1 MPPPTLTGYNLE
13 RDGFAIGPQFLTAPE
28 QQGLLSLLGPITG
41 AGRRGLLSKPEIS
54 AFARSP
60 KVLNLIRAHL
70 PDEPFP
76 VRAIYFDKSP
86 QTNWAVPWHQDL
98 TIAVRE
104 RIETPGFESWSIKEG
119 IVHVQ
124 PPVEL
129 LQKMLTLRI
138 HLDAADESN
147 GALKVL
153 PGSHQRGR
161 LSAQEIS
168 ALNQSTSVLCQAQPG
183 DALLMRPLLLHS
195 SSRAKNN
202 AQHRRIL
209 HLEYACFPLPNQLQ
223 WSDQA

>member
-1 MPPPTLTGYNLE
+1 MRSPTLERDNLE
-13 RDGFAIGPQFLTAPE
+13 RDGFEMQPRFLTAQE
-28 QQGLLSLLGPITG
+28 QQCLLDFLGPISG
-41 AGRRGLLSKPEIS
+41 VGRRALLSTPAIS
-54 AFARSP
+54 AFGRST
-60 KVLNLIRAHL
+60 KVLKLLRAHL
-70 PDEPFP
+70 RDEPFP

-104 RIETPGFESWSIKEG
+104 RIETPGFESWSVKEG

-138 HLDAADESN
+138 HLDPADETN
-147 GALKVL
+147 GALQVL
-153 PGSHQRGR
+153 PGSHQLGR
-161 LSAQEIS
+161 LSAQDIS
-168 ALNQSTSVLCQAQPG
+168 TLNRSNPVLCTAQPG

-195 SSRAKNN
+195 SSRNKSN

-209 HLEYACFPLPNQLQ
+209 HLEYASFALPNHLQ
-223 WSDQA
+223 WSEQA